1 MELQK
6 IIKKINYADIFPVYK
21 RFLNPCSLGALYLT
35 KSLFKDGI
43 GGMIKHKRP
52 NADTLT
58 ISSIVSSILLG
69 NSSSALTIILFFLA
83 MNELYLIQTSP
94 SFVQTLVITP
104 FYILCYI
111 VFIASFNFCSKV
123 SITNSR
129 LSCPF
134 SSINLKSPKTISIT
148 LFIHLTIFSS

>member
-1 MELQK
+1 MIGYS

-69 NSSSALTIILFFLA
+69 NSSSAL
-83 MNELYLIQTSP
+83 
-94 SFVQTLVITP
+94 
-104 FYILCYI
+104 
-111 VFIASFNFCSKV
+111 K
-123 SITNSR
+123 
-129 LSCPF
+129 
-134 SSINLKSPKTISIT
+134 
-148 LFIHLTIFSS
+148 